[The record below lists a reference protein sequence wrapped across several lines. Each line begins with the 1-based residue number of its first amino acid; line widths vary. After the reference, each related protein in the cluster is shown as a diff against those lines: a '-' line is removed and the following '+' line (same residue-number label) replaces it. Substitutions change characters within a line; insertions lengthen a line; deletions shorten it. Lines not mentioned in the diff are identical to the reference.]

1 MAKQFAIVI
10 KALDKTKRGFGSA
23 TRGIKSV
30 AGAVLSLKTA
40 IVGAVGVGGIGLLVA
55 SSMRATDSLGK
66 TARKIGA
73 TTRALAQMRYAAD
86 LTGVATAT
94 MDMALQRFTRRVA
107 EAANG
112 TGEAKDALRE
122 LNLNAR
128 KLVQLP
134 LDQQMFQLADAF
146 SEVETDAD
154 KVRLAMK
161 LFDSEGVALV
171 NTLGIGKQALMEM
184 AAEADSLG
192 VALSGDA
199 VQGVEN
205 ANDAF
210 TRLGTLF
217 KGLRD
222 QTVAALAPALNQLAT
237 TLKDKVLTAIQETD
251 GGVEVFAGNLAIK
264 VLTAVQS
271 VLSALQTLTNGVI
284 GTINT
289 MNQTVAKFTG
299 IFKDNDEKNAAQLV
313 NRLETINELLDD
325 RNKKAANPRAQAAH
339 DRNIANLDA
348 EKQQVL
354 QLIAARKQSG
364 DISIIPETEFADEI
378 NAFIQTLIDKQEAL
392 NQKKREGQA
401 GGGEDGNGDPVAAE
415 QEKLTSIQEL
425 NAYHNDLLDQGKKA
439 RVAFDKKGTKE
450 QTQIVLGGLQ
460 DQLAGSG
467 KISKKLGR
475 LQKTAAIAKA
485 TIATY
490 EAATKAF
497 AAGGGFPLGIPM
509 AALSIAQ
516 GMAQVAAIKAQ
527 SFDGGGFTG
536 VGTRT
541 GGIDGKGGFPAILH
555 PNETVVDHTKPKKL
569 DQTLISTKQVKEKI
583 GSKADLQRMVNN
595 LPTFEGGGYT
605 GGEMSIPSPVVVN
618 NIQQDKQPEDNS
630 KNTKEQPVVVNQ
642 NINVTTGVQSTVRSE
657 IANLMPEIRQ
667 AAIDAVL
674 GARMRGGSYSKSL
687 LGR

>member
-313 NRLETINELLDD
+313 NRLEKINELLED
-325 RNKKAANPRAQAAH
+325 RNKKAANPRGQAAH

-618 NIQQDKQPEDNS
+618 NIQQDKKPEDNS

>member
-313 NRLETINELLDD
+313 NRLEKINELLED

>member
-171 NTLGIGKQALMEM
+171 NTLGIGKTALMEM

-199 VQGVEN
+199 VKGVED
-205 ANDAF
+205 ANDSF
-210 TRLGTLF
+210 TRLSTLF
-217 KGLRD
+217 RGLRD
-222 QTVAALAPALNQLAT
+222 QTVAALAPALNELAT
-237 TLKDKVLTAIQETD
+237 TLKDKVLTAIQATD

-264 VLTAVQS
+264 VLTSVQS
-271 VLSALQTLTNGVI
+271 VMSALQTLTNGVI
-284 GTINT
+284 STINT
-289 MNQTVAKFTG
+289 MNMTVAKFTG
-299 IFKDNDEKNAAQLV
+299 IFKDNEEKNAAQLAA
-313 NRLETINELLDD
+313 RLKTVNELLDD
-325 RNKKAANPRAQAAH
+325 RNKKAANPRGQQAH

-348 EKQQVL
+348 EKQQIL

-378 NAFIQTLIDKQEAL
+378 NSFIQTLIDKQEAL
-392 NQKKREGQA
+392 NQKKREGQT
-401 GGGEDGNGDPVAAE
+401 GGDGTNDDPVAAE
-415 QEKLTSIQEL
+415 EEKLTSIQQL
-425 NAYHNDLLDQGKKA
+425 NSYHNDLLDQGKKQ
-439 RVAFDKKGTKE
+439 RIAFDKKGTRE
-450 QTQIVLGGLQ
+450 QTQIVLGGLT
-460 DQLAGSG
+460 DQLAGTG

-497 AAGGGFPLGIPM
+497 AAGGGFPTGIPM

-555 PNETVVDHTKPKKL
+555 PNETVVDHTKPKK
-569 DQTLISTKQVKEKI
+569 I
-583 GSKADLQRMVNN
+583 GSKANLQRMINK

-605 GGEMSIPSPVVVN
+605 GGEMGIPAPVIINNKQNIEKKASAEKPKESI
-618 NIQQDKQPEDNS
+618 
-630 KNTKEQPVVVNQ
+630 VVNQ
-642 NINVTTGVQSTVRSE
+642 TLNVTTGVEGTVRAE
-657 IANLMPEIRQ
+657 IQNLMPQIQQ
-667 AAIDAVL
+667 AAIEAVL

>member
-10 KALDKTKRGFGSA
+10 KALDKTRKGFGSA

-73 TTRALAQMRYAAD
+73 TTQALAQMRYAAD

-192 VALSGDA
+192 VALTGDA
-199 VQGVEN
+199 VAGVED

-210 TRLGTLF
+210 TRLTTLF

-222 QTVAALAPALNQLAT
+222 QTVAALAPALGELAT

-271 VLSALQTLTNGVI
+271 VLSTLQKLTNGVI

-289 MNQTVAKFTG
+289 MNRTVAGFTG
-299 IFKDNDEKNAAQLV
+299 IFKDNDEKNAAQLQV
-313 NRLETINELLDD
+313 RLEKINELLKEKN
-325 RNKKAANPRAQAAH
+325 RVAANPRGQVAV
-339 DRNIANLDA
+339 DKNIANLEA
-348 EKQQVL
+348 EKQQIL
-354 QLIAARKQSG
+354 GLIAARKQSG

-392 NQKKREGQA
+392 NQKKREGQS
-401 GGGEDGNGDPVAAE
+401 GGGEDGDSDPVAAE
-415 QEKLTSIQEL
+415 QEKLSSIQQL
-425 NAYHNDLLDQGKKA
+425 NEYHNDLLDQGKKA

-450 QTQIVLGGLQ
+450 QTQIVLGGLTE
-460 DQLAGSG
+460 QLAGTG

-555 PNETVVDHTKPKKL
+555 PNETVIDHTKPKAIDKAF
-569 DQTLISTKQVKEKI
+569 ISTQEVKEKI
-583 GSKADLQRMVNN
+583 GSKADLQRMVTK

-605 GGEMSIPSPVVVN
+605 GGKMSIPAPVVIN
-618 NIQQDKQPEDNS
+618 NTQEIQPKETVE
-630 KNTKEQPVVVNQ
+630 KNEESIVVNQ
-642 NINVTTGVQSTVRSE
+642 TLNVTTGVEGTVRAE
-657 IANLMPEIRQ
+657 IQNLMPQIQQ
-667 AAIDAVL
+667 AAIEAVL

>member
-313 NRLETINELLDD
+313 NRLEKINELLED
-325 RNKKAANPRAQAAH
+325 RNKKAANPRGQAAH

>member
-222 QTVAALAPALNQLAT
+222 QTVAALAPALNTLAT

-313 NRLETINELLDD
+313 NRLEKINELLED
-325 RNKKAANPRAQAAH
+325 RNKKAANPRGQAAH

-618 NIQQDKQPEDNS
+618 NIQQDKKPEDNS

>member
-222 QTVAALAPALNQLAT
+222 QTVAALAPALNTLAT